1 MITLKVRTLFA
12 ALPALAILLLLSTG
26 CGNPYRKNYLSTL
39 DQWPGK
45 TARLLP
51 PGGPPRLISSSDV
64 KSDSIAMLENGYLM
78 VGHAAFRGARIDEKQ
93 ALEQARSVGA
103 AAVMVDKRFVN
114 TVSESIPMNEWIP
127 DRIIGT
133 TERVVVTDGSE
144 TPKVVQKDSTTVI
157 QGEFRTHYIQQSVD
171 YYDYEATFWAKAA
184 PPAFGVFVRELDD
197 AAKASIQS
205 NKGVVVKAVVK
216 DSPAF
221 DADLL
226 KGDILVSMGESEI
239 RHPEGF
245 FQLLREN
252 KGKTVTVRFVRG
264 GVKKMVKVTLR
275 GE

>member
-1 MITLKVRTLFA
+1 LTLFTNATNRTRWVTLMVLGLLA
-12 ALPALAILLLLSTG
+12 AG

-45 TARLLP
+45 SARLLP
-51 PGGPPRLISSSDV
+51 LSGEPRLLSSTDV

-157 QGEFRTHYIQQSVD
+157 QGEFRTHYVQQNVD

-197 AAKASIQS
+197 AAKAAIQS
-205 NKGVVVKAVVK
+205 NKGVIVKAVVK

-226 KGDILVSMGESEI
+226 KGDVLVSLGGEPI
-239 RHPEGF
+239 RHPQGF
-245 FQLLREN
+245 FELLRQN
-252 KGKTVTVRFVRG
+252 KGKTVQVQLMRA
-264 GVKKMVKVTLR
+264 GVKKTLKVSLNP
-275 GE
+275 